1 MLYDI
6 IWQVLVVLA
15 SAVLLG
21 EVFQQ
26 FGLPSVAGELLSGLL
41 LGPTVFGII
50 VSDAQIHAIS
60 AISLFF
66 IIYLI
71 GLEMK
76 TETVKKYLPKAA
88 LVSITSFIVPLLIA
102 SILSVLL
109 FTFGP
114 VPDLIVALAI
124 SVPSIS
130 IISVMVMQYDLLKT
144 EAGQIILSSVA
155 ITDIVAF
162 ILLAA
167 LSESVVYTIRVILY
181 VTIFIFAFMLIDKL
195 LNSRVD
201 AFQKLLLRSSLL
213 IKREEISYALLIV
226 VGLLVAEIFQ
236 YIGISFIIGAFFAG
250 LILHEELIGKEAFGR
265 ISRTFTRVNSGFF
278 IPLFFG
284 FAGVE
289 AERLLSSQYYLIL
302 VLAVLLLATSGSGMP
317 LTYLAS
323 KFFLK
328 IGNQGQED
336 PQGTPRQIAV
346 ILAGKGAVGIV
357 IITVALDSGIIDGT
371 AYSLVILGTLLVSIF
386 SPLLLKRTPK
396 KQSTL
401 A

>member
-1 MLYDI
+1 MLFDI

-41 LGPTVFGII
+41 LGPTVLGII
-50 VSDAQIHAIS
+50 ASNAQIQAIS

-76 TETVKKYLPKAA
+76 TETVKKYLSKAS

-102 SILSVLL
+102 SALSLLL
-109 FTFGP
+109 FTFGLIQ
-114 VPDLIVALAI
+114 DLIVALAI

-130 IISVMVMQYDLLKT
+130 IISVMVLQYDLLKT

-167 LSESVVYTIRVILY
+167 LSESFSYTILVILY
-181 VTIFIFAFMLIDKL
+181 VTIFIFAFVLIDKL
-195 LNSRVD
+195 LNSKVD
-201 AFQKLLLRSSLL
+201 AFQRLLMRSSLL
-213 IKREEISYALLIV
+213 FRREEISYALLII

-289 AERLLSSQYYLIL
+289 AERLLASQYYLIL
-302 VLAVLLLATSGSGMP
+302 VLAVLLLATSGFGIL
-317 LTYLAS
+317 LTYIGS

-328 IGNQGQED
+328 IGNHGQED
-336 PQGTPRQIAV
+336 SQGTPRQIAV

-357 IITVALDSGIIDGT
+357 IVTVALDSGIINET

-396 KQSTL
+396 KQSPPV
-401 A
+401 